1 MTRDGLTEQNQTT
14 GESERIS
21 KRIQEADFQK
31 TPEQE
36 AAQLQGA
43 ASPPS
48 PLPHAPGTA
57 PKQDTAAAERVMEHI
72 DAAHTRKASKKAA
85 RKAQEEAA
93 AQTKSSRLQ
102 FTEEELTT
110 PELEKYIEK
119 SNRAAD
125 RLDAALL
132 LPAPERPEIMMNC
145 MAASYQMR
153 TSGCK

>member
-1 MTRDGLTEQNQTT
+1 MRPCKGADWRWKDIEQYKPRDKITQKMTRDGLTEQNQTT

-57 PKQDTAAAERVMEHI
+57 PKQDTAAA
-72 DAAHTRKASKKAA
+72 
-85 RKAQEEAA
+85 
-93 AQTKSSRLQ
+93 
-102 FTEEELTT
+102 
-110 PELEKYIEK
+110 
-119 SNRAAD
+119 
-125 RLDAALL
+125 
-132 LPAPERPEIMMNC
+132 
-145 MAASYQMR
+145 
-153 TSGCK
+153 